1 MKLFRIIPLLL
12 TSFMVFGCNKNNEPA
27 PEEKKDEKVYLTISQ
42 TSIYLSEDTTYQ
54 LEITVDDSLKN
65 NLVFW
70 DIRDEDIA
78 SVDEDG
84 LVTAKK
90 IGSTICTVQV
100 GTYTAKCAVNVTD
113 FEPSATLS
121 IDLNKTT
128 FNLNVGDTYELDFD
142 VKLGEEI
149 VTDYTLSSEI
159 SDSEVISM
167 SGKEITALAAGN
179 TDVLLTITY
188 QEKTAIELIFVS
200 VY

>member
-1 MKLFRIIPLLL
+1 ME
-12 TSFMVFGCNKNNEPA
+12 TSFP
-27 PEEKKDEKVYLTISQ
+27 
-42 TSIYLSEDTTYQ
+42 
-54 LEITVDDSLKN
+54 DSLKN

-167 SGKEITALAAGN
+167 SGKEITASATGN

>member
-12 TSFMVFGCNKNNEPA
+12 TSFMVFGCNKNNESA

-149 VTDYTLSSEI
+149 VTDYT
-159 SDSEVISM
+159 
-167 SGKEITALAAGN
+167 
-179 TDVLLTITY
+179 
-188 QEKTAIELIFVS
+188 
-200 VY
+200 